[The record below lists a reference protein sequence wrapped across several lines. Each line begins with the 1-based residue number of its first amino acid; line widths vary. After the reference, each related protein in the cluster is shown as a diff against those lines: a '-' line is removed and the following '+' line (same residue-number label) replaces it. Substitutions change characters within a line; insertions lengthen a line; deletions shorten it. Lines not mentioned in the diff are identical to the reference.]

1 MIPEF
6 SSSEQ
11 SPLLPQIG
19 RESQWRQASSGIWV
33 PRTSVQFPPHQDEPV
48 IEEAHPDWPAS
59 ADHEGWQRYWAEHGW
74 PWRREPEIPQ
84 KRQQELMRRRA
95 IPVDTRQGLSPF
107 EGITLTRADIEWLL
121 ATHDVGQGPIDWNDA
136 SGRARKGLDLRGAVV
151 EDATDLSLL
160 PLARLRGGLL
170 PEESLGSTEEQSTR
184 ALLCL
189 KRALLRGTHL
199 EGASL
204 RGAHL
209 EGADLRG
216 AHLEGASLRGAH
228 LEGANLRKAHL
239 EGASLKGAHLEGASL
254 KGAHLEGAYLRK
266 AYLEEADLSWAH
278 LEGASLSEAHLEG
291 ANLGGAHLEGA
302 DLRGAYLE
310 GADLSEAHLERALLH
325 LARLKGTLLS
335 LAHLERADL
344 RGAHLEGA
352 NLRKAHLEE
361 AHLGEASLA
370 SANLTGAILA
380 NETLVGP
387 SLVDVKWGETNL
399 SVVDWSGVQTLGDEY
414 HARRSV
420 DADEQWLTWVKRR
433 KAFQDAHRANHQLAV
448 ALQNQGLVDDAARFA
463 YRAKCLQRTVF
474 WYDLLLAQTMK
485 QRLQISWTLLFSWA
499 LFLLAGYGY
508 RLRRCLFWYF
518 EIVLL
523 FMLLYWWLDPTHLR
537 WWMALGESVN
547 AFHGRG
553 AAPAMTQLAHPVW
566 FTFLTVAEAMI
577 GLVIEIVFVATVIQR
592 LFGK

>member
-11 SPLLPQIG
+11 SSLLPQNG
-19 RESQWRQASSGIWV
+19 RESQWCQASSGIWV
-33 PRTSVQFPPHQDEPV
+33 PRTPLQSSPPQDEPV
-48 IEEAHPDWPAS
+48 IEEAHPDWPVAT
-59 ADHEGWQRYWAEHGW
+59 DREGWQRYWAEQGW

-84 KRQQELMRRRA
+84 TRQKELMRRRA
-95 IPVDTRQGLSPF
+95 IPVDMRQGLSPF

-121 ATHDVGQGPIDWNDA
+121 ATHDAGQGPIDWDDA

-151 EDATDLSLL
+151 EDATDLGLL

-170 PEESLGSTEEQSTR
+170 PEESLGSTEEQGAH

-209 EGADLRG
+209 EGADLRR
-216 AHLEGASLRGAH
+216 AHLEEASLRGAH
-228 LEGANLRKAHL
+228 LEGADLRGAHL
-239 EGASLKGAHLEGASL
+239 EGASLKGTHLKGASL
-254 KGAHLEGAYLRK
+254 RGAHLEGAYLRK
-266 AYLEEADLSWAH
+266 AYLEEVDLSWTH

-291 ANLGGAHLEGA
+291 ANLRGAHLEGA

-325 LARLKGTLLS
+325 SARLKGTLLS
-335 LAHLERADL
+335 LAHLEGADL
-344 RGAHLEGA
+344 SGAHLEGA

-361 AHLGEASLA
+361 AYLGEASLT
-370 SANLTGAILA
+370 SVNLTGATLA

-387 SLVDVKWGETNL
+387 SLIDVKWGETNL
-399 SVVDWSGVQTLGDEY
+399 SVVDWSGIQTLGDEY
-414 HARRSV
+414 HARRSA
-420 DADEQWLTWVKRR
+420 DADEQWLTWMKRR
-433 KAFQDAHRANHQLAV
+433 KAFQDAQRANHQLAV
-448 ALQNQGLVDDAARFA
+448 ALQNQGLIDDAARFA
-463 YRAKCLQRTVF
+463 YRAKCLKRTVF
-474 WYDLLLAQTMK
+474 WYDLLLAQTTR
-485 QRLQISWTLLFSWA
+485 QRFQISWPLLFSWA

-508 RLRRCLFWYF
+508 RLRRCLFWYVG
-518 EIVLL
+518 IVLA
-523 FMLLYWWLDPTHLR
+523 FMLLYWWLDPAQLP
-537 WWMALGESVN
+537 WWAALGKSVN
-547 AFHGRG
+547 VFNGRG
-553 AAPAMTQLAHPVW
+553 AAPAIADFSHPVL
-566 FTFLTVAEAMI
+566 FTLLTVVEAII
-577 GLVIEIVFVATVIQR
+577 GLVIEIVFVATVVQR